1 MIDIYCKKL
10 TMSYS
15 AEKILDKLD
24 FTINEYEK
32 VALIGLNGS
41 GKTTLFNILTSE
53 LDYDSG
59 TAYVNKSKKL
69 GYLKQIDDF
78 KDSDTIYSVIEEIFH
93 HIIDLETLLR
103 NLEDKMSKPSGNE
116 NIDDI
121 MEEYSTVNDKFEK
134 LDGYSYQSKI
144 KGVLNGLGFKHD
156 NFSKGIN
163 KLSGGQKNRVM
174 LARLLLSSP
183 DILLLDEPTNH
194 LDIKSVEWLEKF
206 IKDYKGTILIISH
219 DRYFLDSVTSKT
231 LFLNNK
237 IITQYNGNYSHFIKR
252 RSEDIALQ
260 RKKYVIQEKE
270 IQRQKEIIS
279 KFLSNGRDKKVKQAK
294 SREKM
299 LQNIQRVDRPEE
311 ENNKISIRFNPGI
324 ESGNDVLFVN
334 NLSKSFGEEKVFEN
348 IDFKIYKGDK
358 VGLIGPN
365 GIGKSTLVKI
375 VTEKLTSD
383 SGEYSFGHNVNIGY
397 FDQELSGLNPESTV
411 LDEIW
416 DKYPRLKVNEV
427 RGYLARFNF
436 FNDDLF
442 KTIDNLSGGEK
453 SRLSLLK
460 LMLSNTNFIVMD
472 EPTNHLDI
480 DSKDV
485 LEKTISDYT
494 GTILIIS
501 HDRYFLNK
509 TVTKILDMDSTGM
522 TEYLGDY
529 NYYYYKKNMSDVEE
543 ESENKTT
550 KTELKNNA
558 KKEREIIRE
567 RQRLKKEIEETEES
581 IHNLEEEISD
591 LESQLCLPEVY
602 NDHIKAKD
610 VNDKLVNLK
619 SRLEDKYYQ
628 WEECQDKVK

>member
-1 MIDIYCKKL
+1 MIDISCKKL

-15 AEKILDKLD
+15 AEKILDELN
-24 FTINEYEK
+24 FTINENEK

-59 TAYVNKSKKL
+59 TVHVNKAKKL
-69 GYLKQIDDF
+69 GYLKQIDNF
-78 KDSDTIYSVIEEIFH
+78 KNNDTIYSVIEEVFQ
-93 HIIDLETLLR
+93 HIMDLESQLR
-103 NLEDKMSKPSGNE
+103 NLEAKMSNPS
-116 NIDDI
+116 DDEEVNLI
-121 MEEYSTVNDKFEK
+121 MEEYATINDEFEK
-134 LDGYSYQSKI
+134 LDGYSYQSRI

-156 NFSKGIN
+156 DFNKNIN
-163 KLSGGQKNRVM
+163 KLTGGQKNRVM
-174 LARLLLSSP
+174 LARLLLTSP
-183 DILLLDEPTNH
+183 DILFLDEPTNH

-206 IKDYKGTILIISH
+206 IKDYKGTIILISH

-237 IITQYNGNYSHFIKR
+237 TITQYNGNYSHFIKKR
-252 RSEDIALQ
+252 TENLELQ
-260 RKKYVIQEKE
+260 RKKYIIQEKE
-270 IQRQKEIIS
+270 IQRQKEIIA

-299 LQNIQRVDRPEE
+299 LQSIQRVEKPEE
-311 ENNKISIRFNPGI
+311 ENNKISIRFTPGI

-334 NLSKSFGEEKVFEN
+334 GLSKSFGQEKVFEN
-348 IDFKIYKGDK
+348 IDFNIYKSDK
-358 VGLIGPN
+358 IGLIGPN
-365 GIGKSTLVKI
+365 GVGKSTLIKI
-375 VTEKLTSD
+375 ITGQLKAN
-383 SGEYSFGHNVNIGY
+383 SGKYDYGHNVNIGY
-397 FDQELSGLNPESTV
+397 FDQELSDLNPDNSV

-416 DKYPRLKVNEV
+416 DEYPRLKVHEI
-427 RGYLARFNF
+427 RSYLARFNF
-436 FNDDLF
+436 YNDDLF

-509 TVTKILDMDSTGM
+509 TVSKIFEMDSTGM

-529 NYYYYKKNMSDVEE
+529 DYYYYKKNMSDVEE
-543 ESENKTT
+543 ESENSTT

-567 RQRLKKEIEETEES
+567 RQRLKKRIEEIEVS
-581 IHNLEEEISD
+581 IHNLEDEVSQ
-591 LESQLCLPEVY
+591 LEDQLCLPDVY
-602 NDHIKAKD
+602 NDHIKAKE
-610 VNDKLVNLK
+610 VNDNLERLKLQ
-619 SRLEDKYYQ
+619 LEDKYYQ
-628 WEECQDKVK
+628 WEECQNN

>member
-1 MIDIYCKKL
+1 MIDITCKKL

-15 AEKILDKLD
+15 AEKILDKID

-41 GKTTLFNILTSE
+41 GKTTLFNILTSR
-53 LDYDSG
+53 LDYDNG
-59 TAYVNKSKKL
+59 TVFVNKSKKL

-78 KDSDTIYSVIEEIFH
+78 SDKDTIYSVIEEVFK
-93 HIIDLETLLR
+93 HIMNLEGLLR
-103 NLEDKMSKPSGNE
+103 SLEAKMSNPKDGE
-116 NIDDI
+116 DVALI
-121 MEEYSTVNDKFEK
+121 MEEYSAVNDEFEK
-134 LDGYSYQSKI
+134 LDGYSYQSRI

-156 NFSKGIN
+156 DFSKNIN

-174 LARLLLSSP
+174 LAKLLLTSP

-206 IKDYKGTILIISH
+206 IKDYKGTVLLISH

-237 IITQYNGNYSHFIKR
+237 HITQYNGNYSYFINK
-252 RSEDIALQ
+252 RSEELELQ
-260 RKKYVIQEKE
+260 RKKYIIQEKE
-270 IQRQKEIIS
+270 IQRQKEIIA

-299 LQNIQRVDRPEE
+299 LQNIQRVEKPEE
-311 ENNKISIRFNPGI
+311 ENNKISIRFTPGL

-334 NLSKSFGEEKVFEN
+334 NLSKSFDDEKVFEN
-348 IDFKIYKGDK
+348 IDFNIYKGDK
-358 VGLIGPN
+358 IGLIGPN
-365 GIGKSTLVKI
+365 GVGKSTLVKI
-375 VTEKLTSD
+375 ITGQLSSD
-383 SGEYSFGHNVNIGY
+383 SGEYNFGHNVNIGY
-397 FDQELSGLNPESTV
+397 FDQELSGLNPDNSV

-416 DKYPRLKVNEV
+416 DEYPRLKVHEV

-494 GTILIIS
+494 GTILVIS

-509 TVTKILDMDSTGM
+509 IVTKIFDMDSMGI

-529 NYYYYKKNMSDVEE
+529 DYYYYKKNMLNMEE
-543 ESENKTT
+543 EPENRIT

-567 RQRLKKEIEETEES
+567 RQRLKKKIEEIEAS
-581 IHNLEEEISD
+581 IVKLEEEISE
-591 LESQLCLPEVY
+591 LEGKLCLPEVY
-602 NDHIKAKD
+602 NDHIKAKE
-610 VNDKLVNLK
+610 VNDNLENLK
-619 SRLEDKYYQ
+619 SQLEDEYYQ
-628 WEECQDKVK
+628 WEECQNSIP

>member
-1 MIDIYCKKL
+1 
-10 TMSYS
+10 MSYS
-15 AEKILDKLD
+15 AEKILDELN
-24 FTINEYEK
+24 FTINENEK

-59 TAYVNKSKKL
+59 TVHVNKAKKL
-69 GYLKQIDDF
+69 GYLKQIDNF
-78 KDSDTIYSVIEEIFH
+78 KNNDTIYSVIEEVFQ
-93 HIIDLETLLR
+93 HIMDLESQLR
-103 NLEDKMSKPSGNE
+103 NLEAKMSNPS
-116 NIDDI
+116 DDEEVNLI
-121 MEEYSTVNDKFEK
+121 MEEYATINDEFEK
-134 LDGYSYQSKI
+134 LDGYSYQSRI

-156 NFSKGIN
+156 DFNKNIN

-174 LARLLLSSP
+174 LARLLLTSP
-183 DILLLDEPTNH
+183 DILFLDEPTNH

-206 IKDYKGTILIISH
+206 IKDYKGTIILISH

-237 IITQYNGNYSHFIKR
+237 TITQYNGNYSHFIKKR
-252 RSEDIALQ
+252 TENLELQ
-260 RKKYVIQEKE
+260 RKKYIIQEKE
-270 IQRQKEIIS
+270 IQRQKEIIA

-299 LQNIQRVDRPEE
+299 LQSIQRVEKPEE
-311 ENNKISIRFNPGI
+311 ENNKISIRFTPGI

-334 NLSKSFGEEKVFEN
+334 GLSKSFGQEKVFEN
-348 IDFKIYKGDK
+348 IDFNIYKSDK
-358 VGLIGPN
+358 IGLIGPN
-365 GIGKSTLVKI
+365 GVGKSTLIKI
-375 VTEKLTSD
+375 ITGQLKAN
-383 SGEYSFGHNVNIGY
+383 SGKYDYGHNVNIGY
-397 FDQELSGLNPESTV
+397 FDQELSDLNPDNSV

-416 DKYPRLKVNEV
+416 DEYPRLKVHEI
-427 RGYLARFNF
+427 RSYLARFNF
-436 FNDDLF
+436 YNDDLF

-509 TVTKILDMDSTGM
+509 TVSKIFEMDSTGM

-529 NYYYYKKNMSDVEE
+529 DYYYYKKNMSDVEE
-543 ESENKTT
+543 ESENSTT

-567 RQRLKKEIEETEES
+567 RQRLKKRIEEIEVS
-581 IHNLEEEISD
+581 IHNLEDEVSQ
-591 LESQLCLPEVY
+591 LEDQLCLPDVY
-602 NDHIKAKD
+602 NDHIKAKE
-610 VNDKLVNLK
+610 VNDNLERLKLQ
-619 SRLEDKYYQ
+619 LEDKYYQ
-628 WEECQDKVK
+628 WEECQNN

>member
-1 MIDIYCKKL
+1 MIDISCKKL

-15 AEKILDKLD
+15 ATKILDKLD
-24 FTINEYEK
+24 FTINENEK

-53 LDYDSG
+53 LEYDSG
-59 TAYVNKSKKL
+59 TVYVNKSKKL
-69 GYLKQIDDF
+69 GYLKQIDNF
-78 KDSDTIYSVIEEIFH
+78 ADSDTIYSIIEEVFQ
-93 HIIDLETLLR
+93 HIMDLENLLR
-103 NLEDKMSKPSGNE
+103 NLEAKMSNPSGEEDVNV
-116 NIDDI
+116 I
-121 MEEYSTVNDKFEK
+121 MEEYSTVNDEFEK
-134 LDGYSYQSKI
+134 LDGYSYQSRI
-144 KGVLNGLGFKHD
+144 KGVLNGLGFRHD
-156 NFSKGIN
+156 DFSKNIT

-206 IKDYKGTILIISH
+206 IKDYKGTVLLISH

-231 LFLNNK
+231 LFLNNES
-237 IITQYNGNYSHFIKR
+237 ITQYNGNYSYFIKK
-252 RSEDIALQ
+252 RSENLELQ
-260 RKKYVIQEKE
+260 RKKYIIQEKE

-299 LQNIQRVDRPEE
+299 LQNIQRVEKPEE
-311 ENNKISIRFNPGI
+311 ENNKISIRFTPGI

-334 NLSKSFGEEKVFEN
+334 NLSKSFEEEKVFEN

-358 VGLIGPN
+358 IGLIGPN
-365 GIGKSTLVKI
+365 GVGKSTLVKI
-375 VTEKLTSD
+375 VTEQLISD

-397 FDQELSGLNPESTV
+397 FDQELSGLNPDNSV

-416 DKYPRLKVNEV
+416 DEYPRLKVHEI

-442 KTIDNLSGGEK
+442 KTINNLSGGEK

-509 TVTKILDMDSTGM
+509 TVTKILEMNSTNM
-522 TEYLGDY
+522 AEYLGDY
-529 NYYYYKKNMSDVEE
+529 DYYYYKKNMSDVEE
-543 ESENKTT
+543 ETENRIT

-558 KKEREIIRE
+558 KKERVLIRE
-567 RQRLKKEIEETEES
+567 RQQLKKKIMEIEDS
-581 IHNLEEEISD
+581 IHNLEEEVAE
-591 LESQLCLPEVY
+591 LEKQLCLPEVY
-602 NDHIKAKD
+602 NNHVNAKN
-610 VNDKLVNLK
+610 VNDKLENLK
-619 SRLEDKYYQ
+619 LKLEDKYYQ
-628 WEECQDKVK
+628 WEECQNN

>member
-1 MIDIYCKKL
+1 MIDISCKKL

-15 AEKILDKLD
+15 ATKILDKLD
-24 FTINEYEK
+24 FTINENEK

-53 LDYDSG
+53 LEYDSG
-59 TAYVNKSKKL
+59 TVYVNKAKKL
-69 GYLKQIDDF
+69 GYLKQIDNF
-78 KDSDTIYSVIEEIFH
+78 ADSDTIYSIIEEVFQ
-93 HIIDLETLLR
+93 HIMDLENLLR
-103 NLEDKMSKPSGNE
+103 NLEAKMSNPSGEEDVNV
-116 NIDDI
+116 I
-121 MEEYSTVNDKFEK
+121 MEEYSTVNDEFEK
-134 LDGYSYQSKI
+134 LDGYSYQSRI
-144 KGVLNGLGFKHD
+144 KGVLNGLGFRHD
-156 NFSKGIN
+156 DFSKNIT

-206 IKDYKGTILIISH
+206 IKDYKGTVLLISH

-231 LFLNNK
+231 LFLNNES
-237 IITQYNGNYSHFIKR
+237 ITQYNGNYSYFIKK
-252 RSEDIALQ
+252 RSENLELQ
-260 RKKYVIQEKE
+260 RKKYIIQEKE

-299 LQNIQRVDRPEE
+299 LQNIQRVEKPEE
-311 ENNKISIRFNPGI
+311 ENNKISIRFTPGI

-334 NLSKSFGEEKVFEN
+334 NLSKSFEEEKVFEN

-358 VGLIGPN
+358 IGLIGPN
-365 GIGKSTLVKI
+365 GVGKSTLVKI
-375 VTEKLTSD
+375 VTEQLISD

-397 FDQELSGLNPESTV
+397 FDQELSGLNPDNSV

-416 DKYPRLKVNEV
+416 DEYPRLKVHEI

-442 KTIDNLSGGEK
+442 KTINNLSGGEK

-509 TVTKILDMDSTGM
+509 TVTKILEMDSTNM

-529 NYYYYKKNMSDVEE
+529 DYYYYKKNMSDVEE
-543 ESENKTT
+543 ETENRIT

-558 KKEREIIRE
+558 KKERELIRE
-567 RQRLKKEIEETEES
+567 RQQLKKKIKEIEDS
-581 IHNLEEEISD
+581 IHNLEKEVAE
-591 LESQLCLPEVY
+591 LETQLCLPEVY
-602 NDHIKAKD
+602 NNHVNAKN
-610 VNDKLVNLK
+610 VNDKLENLK
-619 SRLEDKYYQ
+619 FKLEDKYYQ
-628 WEECQDKVK
+628 WEECQNN

>member
-1 MIDIYCKKL
+1 MIDISCKKL

-15 AEKILDKLD
+15 AEKILDELN
-24 FTINEYEK
+24 FTINENEK

-59 TAYVNKSKKL
+59 TVHVNKAKKL
-69 GYLKQIDDF
+69 GYLKQIDNF
-78 KDSDTIYSVIEEIFH
+78 KNNDTIYSVIEEVFQ
-93 HIIDLETLLR
+93 HIMDLESQLR
-103 NLEDKMSKPSGNE
+103 NLEAKMSNPS
-116 NIDDI
+116 DDEEVNLI
-121 MEEYSTVNDKFEK
+121 MEEYATINDEFEK
-134 LDGYSYQSKI
+134 LDGYSYQSRI

-156 NFSKGIN
+156 DFNKNIN

-174 LARLLLSSP
+174 LARLLLTSP
-183 DILLLDEPTNH
+183 DILFLDEPTNH

-206 IKDYKGTILIISH
+206 IKDYKGTIILISH

-237 IITQYNGNYSHFIKR
+237 TITQYNGNYSHFIKKR
-252 RSEDIALQ
+252 TENLELQ
-260 RKKYVIQEKE
+260 RKKYIIQEKE
-270 IQRQKEIIS
+270 IQRQKEIIA

-299 LQNIQRVDRPEE
+299 LQSIQRVEKPEE
-311 ENNKISIRFNPGI
+311 ENNKISIRFTPGI

-334 NLSKSFGEEKVFEN
+334 GLSKSFGQEKVFEN
-348 IDFKIYKGDK
+348 IDFNIYKSDK
-358 VGLIGPN
+358 IGLIGPN
-365 GIGKSTLVKI
+365 GVGKSTLIKI
-375 VTEKLTSD
+375 ITGQLKAN
-383 SGEYSFGHNVNIGY
+383 SGKYDYGHNVNIGY
-397 FDQELSGLNPESTV
+397 FDQELSDLNPDNSV

-416 DKYPRLKVNEV
+416 DEYPRLKVHEI
-427 RGYLARFNF
+427 RSYLARFNF
-436 FNDDLF
+436 YNDDLF

-509 TVTKILDMDSTGM
+509 TVSKIFEMDSTGM

-529 NYYYYKKNMSDVEE
+529 DYYYYKKNMSDVEE
-543 ESENKTT
+543 ESENSTT

-567 RQRLKKEIEETEES
+567 RQRLKKRIEEIEVS
-581 IHNLEEEISD
+581 IHNLEDEVSQ
-591 LESQLCLPEVY
+591 LEDQLCLPDVY
-602 NDHIKAKD
+602 NDHIKAKE
-610 VNDKLVNLK
+610 VNDNLERLKLQ
-619 SRLEDKYYQ
+619 LEDKYYQ
-628 WEECQDKVK
+628 WEECQNN

>member
-1 MIDIYCKKL
+1 MIDISCKKL

-15 AEKILDKLD
+15 ATKILDKLN
-24 FTINEYEK
+24 FTINENEK

-53 LDYDSG
+53 LEYDSG
-59 TAYVNKSKKL
+59 TVYVNKAKKL
-69 GYLKQIDDF
+69 GYLKQIDNF
-78 KDSDTIYSVIEEIFH
+78 ADSDTIYSIIEEVFQ
-93 HIIDLETLLR
+93 HIMDLENLLR
-103 NLEDKMSKPSGNE
+103 NLEAKMSNPSGEEDVNV
-116 NIDDI
+116 I
-121 MEEYSTVNDKFEK
+121 MEEYSTVNDEFEK
-134 LDGYSYQSKI
+134 LDGYSYQSRI
-144 KGVLNGLGFKHD
+144 KGVLNGLGFRHD
-156 NFSKGIN
+156 DFSKNIT

-206 IKDYKGTILIISH
+206 IKDYKGTVLLISH

-231 LFLNNK
+231 LFLNNES
-237 IITQYNGNYSHFIKR
+237 ITQYNGNYSYFIKK
-252 RSEDIALQ
+252 RSENLELQ
-260 RKKYVIQEKE
+260 RKKYIIQEKE

-299 LQNIQRVDRPEE
+299 LQNIQRVEKPEE
-311 ENNKISIRFNPGI
+311 ENNKISIRFTPGI

-334 NLSKSFGEEKVFEN
+334 NLSKSFEEEKVFEN

-358 VGLIGPN
+358 IGLIGPN
-365 GIGKSTLVKI
+365 GVGKSTLVKI
-375 VTEKLTSD
+375 VTEQLISD
-383 SGEYSFGHNVNIGY
+383 SGEYTFGHNVNIGY
-397 FDQELSGLNPESTV
+397 FDQELSGLNPDNSV

-416 DKYPRLKVNEV
+416 DEYPRLKVHEI

-442 KTIDNLSGGEK
+442 KTINNLSGGEK

-509 TVTKILDMDSTGM
+509 TVTKILEMDSTNM
-522 TEYLGDY
+522 AEYLGDY
-529 NYYYYKKNMSDVEE
+529 DYYYYKKNMSDVEE
-543 ESENKTT
+543 ETENRIT

-558 KKEREIIRE
+558 KKERERIRE
-567 RQRLKKEIEETEES
+567 RQQLKKKIMEIEDS
-581 IHNLEEEISD
+581 IHNLEEEVAE
-591 LESQLCLPEVY
+591 LEKQLCLPEVY
-602 NDHIKAKD
+602 NNHVNAKN
-610 VNDKLVNLK
+610 VNDKLENLK
-619 SRLEDKYYQ
+619 LKLEDKYYQ
-628 WEECQDKVK
+628 WEEYQNN

>member
-1 MIDIYCKKL
+1 MIDISCKKL

-15 AEKILDKLD
+15 VEKILDKLD
-24 FTINEYEK
+24 FTINESEK

-41 GKTTLFNILTSE
+41 GKTTLFNILTSR
-53 LDYDSG
+53 LDYDEGSV
-59 TAYVNKSKKL
+59 YVNKSKKL
-69 GYLKQIDDF
+69 GYLKQIDTF
-78 KDSDTIYSVIEEIFH
+78 TNTDTIYSVIEEVFQ
-93 HIIDLETLLR
+93 HIIDLENLLR
-103 NLEDKMSKPSGNE
+103 TLEAKMSNASAE
-116 NIDDI
+116 NDVAII
-121 MEEYSTVNDKFEK
+121 MEEYSTVNEEFEK
-134 LDGYSYQSKI
+134 LNGYSYQSRI
-144 KGVLNGLGFKHD
+144 KGVLNGLGFKYD
-156 NFSKGIN
+156 DFSKNIN

-206 IKDYKGTILIISH
+206 IKDYKGTVLLISH

-231 LFLNNK
+231 LFLNKKN
-237 IITQYNGNYSHFIKR
+237 IIQYNGNYSYFIKK
-252 RSEDIALQ
+252 RSEDLELQ
-260 RKKYVIQEKE
+260 RKKFIIQEKE

-299 LQNIQRVDRPEE
+299 LQNIQRVEKPDEA
-311 ENNKISIRFNPGI
+311 NSKISIRFTPGI

-334 NLSKSFGEEKVFEN
+334 NLSKSFGKEKVFEN
-348 IDFKIYKGDK
+348 IDFNVFKGDK
-358 VGLIGPN
+358 IGLIGPN
-365 GIGKSTLVKI
+365 GVGKSTLIKI
-375 VTEKLTSD
+375 ITEQLTSD
-383 SGEYSFGHNVNIGY
+383 SGEYHFGHNVNIGY
-397 FDQELSGLNPESTV
+397 FDQELSGLNPENSV

-416 DKYPRLKVNEV
+416 DEYPRLKVNEV

-460 LMLSNTNFIVMD
+460 LMLSKTNFIVMD

-509 TVTKILDMDSTGM
+509 TVNKILEMSSTEM

-529 NYYYYKKNMSDVEE
+529 DYYYYKKNMPEVEE

-550 KTELKNNA
+550 KTELKNSA
-558 KKEREIIRE
+558 KKERELIRE
-567 RQRLKKEIEETEES
+567 RQRTKKAIEELEDS
-581 IHNLEEEISD
+581 ILKFEEEISN
-591 LESQLCLPEVY
+591 LENQLCLPEVY
-602 NDHIKAKD
+602 NDHIKSKD
-610 VNDKLVNLK
+610 VNDKLENLK
-619 SRLEDKYYQ
+619 SQLEDKYYQ
-628 WEECQDKVK
+628 WEEYQNN

>member
-1 MIDIYCKKL
+1 MIDISCKKL

-15 AEKILDKLD
+15 ATKILDKLD
-24 FTINEYEK
+24 FTINENEK

-53 LDYDSG
+53 LEYDSG
-59 TAYVNKSKKL
+59 TVYVNKSKKL
-69 GYLKQIDDF
+69 GYLKQIDNF
-78 KDSDTIYSVIEEIFH
+78 ADSDTIYSIIEEVFQ
-93 HIIDLETLLR
+93 HIMDLENLLR
-103 NLEDKMSKPSGNE
+103 NLEAKMSNPSGEEDVNV
-116 NIDDI
+116 I
-121 MEEYSTVNDKFEK
+121 MEEYSTVNDEFEK
-134 LDGYSYQSKI
+134 LDGYSYQSRI
-144 KGVLNGLGFKHD
+144 KGVLNGLGFRHD
-156 NFSKGIN
+156 DFSKNIT

-206 IKDYKGTILIISH
+206 IKDYKGTVLLISH

-231 LFLNNK
+231 LFLNNES
-237 IITQYNGNYSHFIKR
+237 ITQYNGNYSYFIKK
-252 RSEDIALQ
+252 RSENLELQ
-260 RKKYVIQEKE
+260 RKKYIIQEKE

-299 LQNIQRVDRPEE
+299 LQNIQRVEKPEE
-311 ENNKISIRFNPGI
+311 ENNKISIRFTPGI

-334 NLSKSFGEEKVFEN
+334 NLSKSFEEEKVFEN

-358 VGLIGPN
+358 IGLIGPN
-365 GIGKSTLVKI
+365 GVGKSTLVKI
-375 VTEKLTSD
+375 VTEQLISD

-397 FDQELSGLNPESTV
+397 FDQELSGLNPDNSV

-416 DKYPRLKVNEV
+416 DEYPRLKVHEI

-442 KTIDNLSGGEK
+442 KTINNLSGGEK

-509 TVTKILDMDSTGM
+509 TVTKILEMDSTNM

-529 NYYYYKKNMSDVEE
+529 DYYYYKKNMSDVEE
-543 ESENKTT
+543 ETENRIT

-558 KKEREIIRE
+558 KKERELIRE
-567 RQRLKKEIEETEES
+567 RQQLKKKIKEIEDS
-581 IHNLEEEISD
+581 IHNLEKEVAE
-591 LESQLCLPEVY
+591 LETQLCLPEVY
-602 NDHIKAKD
+602 NNHVNAKN
-610 VNDKLVNLK
+610 VNDKLENLK
-619 SRLEDKYYQ
+619 FKLEDKYYQ
-628 WEECQDKVK
+628 WEECQNN

>member
-1 MIDIYCKKL
+1 
-10 TMSYS
+10 MSYS
-15 AEKILDKLD
+15 ATKILDKLD
-24 FTINEYEK
+24 FTINENEK

-53 LDYDSG
+53 LEYDSG
-59 TAYVNKSKKL
+59 TVYVNKAKKL
-69 GYLKQIDDF
+69 GYLKQIDNF
-78 KDSDTIYSVIEEIFH
+78 ADSDTIYSIIEEVFQ
-93 HIIDLETLLR
+93 HIMDLENLLR
-103 NLEDKMSKPSGNE
+103 NLEAKMSNPSGEEDVNV
-116 NIDDI
+116 I
-121 MEEYSTVNDKFEK
+121 MEEYSTVNDEFEK
-134 LDGYSYQSKI
+134 LDGYSYQSRI
-144 KGVLNGLGFKHD
+144 KGVLNGLGFRHD
-156 NFSKGIN
+156 DFSKNIT

-206 IKDYKGTILIISH
+206 IKDYKGTVLLISH

-231 LFLNNK
+231 LFLNNES
-237 IITQYNGNYSHFIKR
+237 ITQYNGNYSYFIKK
-252 RSEDIALQ
+252 RSENLELQ
-260 RKKYVIQEKE
+260 RKKYIIQEKE

-299 LQNIQRVDRPEE
+299 LQNIQRVEKPEE
-311 ENNKISIRFNPGI
+311 ENNKISIRFTPGI

-334 NLSKSFGEEKVFEN
+334 NLSKSFEEEKVFEN

-358 VGLIGPN
+358 IGLIGPN
-365 GIGKSTLVKI
+365 GVGKSTLVKI
-375 VTEKLTSD
+375 VTEQLISD

-397 FDQELSGLNPESTV
+397 FDQELSGLNPDNSV

-416 DKYPRLKVNEV
+416 DEYPRLKVHEI

-442 KTIDNLSGGEK
+442 KTINNLSGGEK

-509 TVTKILDMDSTGM
+509 TVTKILEMNSTNM
-522 TEYLGDY
+522 AEYLGDY
-529 NYYYYKKNMSDVEE
+529 DYYYYKKNMSDVEE
-543 ESENKTT
+543 ETENRIT

-558 KKEREIIRE
+558 KKERVLIRE
-567 RQRLKKEIEETEES
+567 RQQLKKKIMEIEDS
-581 IHNLEEEISD
+581 IHNLEEEVAE
-591 LESQLCLPEVY
+591 LEKQLCLPEVY
-602 NDHIKAKD
+602 NNHVNAKN
-610 VNDKLVNLK
+610 VNDKLENLK
-619 SRLEDKYYQ
+619 LKLEDKYYQ
-628 WEECQDKVK
+628 WEECQNN

>member
-1 MIDIYCKKL
+1 MIDISCKKL

-15 AEKILDKLD
+15 ATKILDKLD
-24 FTINEYEK
+24 FTINENEK

-53 LDYDSG
+53 LEYDSG
-59 TAYVNKSKKL
+59 TVYVNKSKKL
-69 GYLKQIDDF
+69 GYLKQIDNF
-78 KDSDTIYSVIEEIFH
+78 ADSDTIYSIIEEVFQ
-93 HIIDLETLLR
+93 HIMDLENLLR
-103 NLEDKMSKPSGNE
+103 NLEAKMSNPSGEEDVNV
-116 NIDDI
+116 I
-121 MEEYSTVNDKFEK
+121 MEEYSTVNDEFEK
-134 LDGYSYQSKI
+134 LDGYSYQSRI
-144 KGVLNGLGFKHD
+144 KGVLNGLGFRHD
-156 NFSKGIN
+156 DFSKNIT

-206 IKDYKGTILIISH
+206 IKDYKGTVLLISH

-231 LFLNNK
+231 LFLNNES
-237 IITQYNGNYSHFIKR
+237 ITQYNGNYSYFIKK
-252 RSEDIALQ
+252 RSENLELQ
-260 RKKYVIQEKE
+260 RKKYIIQEKE

-299 LQNIQRVDRPEE
+299 LQNIQRVEKPEE
-311 ENNKISIRFNPGI
+311 ENNKISIRFTPGI

-334 NLSKSFGEEKVFEN
+334 NLSKSFEEEKVFEN

-358 VGLIGPN
+358 IGLIGPN
-365 GIGKSTLVKI
+365 GVGKSTLVKI
-375 VTEKLTSD
+375 VTEQLISD

-397 FDQELSGLNPESTV
+397 FDQELSGLNPDNSV

-416 DKYPRLKVNEV
+416 DEYPRLKVHEI

-442 KTIDNLSGGEK
+442 KTINNLSGGEK

-509 TVTKILDMDSTGM
+509 TVTKILEMDSTNM

-529 NYYYYKKNMSDVEE
+529 DYYYYKKNMSEVEE
-543 ESENKTT
+543 ETENRIT

-558 KKEREIIRE
+558 KKERELIRE
-567 RQRLKKEIEETEES
+567 RQQLKKKIKEFEDS
-581 IHNLEEEISD
+581 IHNLEEEVAE
-591 LESQLCLPEVY
+591 LETQLCLPEVY
-602 NDHIKAKD
+602 NNHVNAKN
-610 VNDKLVNLK
+610 VNDKLENLK
-619 SRLEDKYYQ
+619 FKLEDKYYQ
-628 WEECQDKVK
+628 WEECQNN

>member
-1 MIDIYCKKL
+1 
-10 TMSYS
+10 MSYS
-15 AEKILDKLD
+15 ATKILDKLN
-24 FTINEYEK
+24 FTINENEK

-53 LDYDSG
+53 LEYDSG
-59 TAYVNKSKKL
+59 TVYVNKAKKL
-69 GYLKQIDDF
+69 GYLKQIDNF
-78 KDSDTIYSVIEEIFH
+78 ADSDTIYSIIEEVFQ
-93 HIIDLETLLR
+93 HIMDLENLLR
-103 NLEDKMSKPSGNE
+103 NLEAKMSNPSGEEDVNV
-116 NIDDI
+116 I
-121 MEEYSTVNDKFEK
+121 MEEYSTVNDEFEK
-134 LDGYSYQSKI
+134 LDGYSYQSRI
-144 KGVLNGLGFKHD
+144 KGVLNGLGFRHD
-156 NFSKGIN
+156 DFSKNIT

-206 IKDYKGTILIISH
+206 IKDYKGTVLLISH

-231 LFLNNK
+231 LFLNNES
-237 IITQYNGNYSHFIKR
+237 ITQYNGNYSYFIKK
-252 RSEDIALQ
+252 RSENLELQ
-260 RKKYVIQEKE
+260 RKKYIIQEKE

-299 LQNIQRVDRPEE
+299 LQNIQRVEKPEE
-311 ENNKISIRFNPGI
+311 ENNKISIRFTPGI

-334 NLSKSFGEEKVFEN
+334 NLSKSFEEEKVFEN

-358 VGLIGPN
+358 IGLIGPN
-365 GIGKSTLVKI
+365 GVGKSTLVKI
-375 VTEKLTSD
+375 VTEQLISD

-397 FDQELSGLNPESTV
+397 FDQELSGLNPDNSV

-416 DKYPRLKVNEV
+416 DEYPRLKVHEI

-442 KTIDNLSGGEK
+442 KTINNLSGGEK

-509 TVTKILDMDSTGM
+509 TVTKILEMDSTNM
-522 TEYLGDY
+522 AEYLGDY
-529 NYYYYKKNMSDVEE
+529 DYYYYKKNMSDVEE
-543 ESENKTT
+543 ETENRIT

-558 KKEREIIRE
+558 KKERERIRE
-567 RQRLKKEIEETEES
+567 RQQLKKKIMEIEDS
-581 IHNLEEEISD
+581 IHNLEEEVAE
-591 LESQLCLPEVY
+591 LEKQLCLPEVY
-602 NDHIKAKD
+602 NNHVNAKN
-610 VNDKLVNLK
+610 VNDKLENLK
-619 SRLEDKYYQ
+619 LKLEDKYYQ
-628 WEECQDKVK
+628 WEEYQNN